1 MNGILKKTSVVL
13 FTGITIGSLWL
24 MSLGLVGTI
33 WAYVLILFNI
43 FRVLLE
49 ILGARKIS
57 EKLNISTKIKE
68 EIPRKVG
75 HMLIC
80 LVTLPMIYFSFIGT
94 WHTFTFCI
102 LALIAAFIMA
112 KTGLLDIM
120 ISRSTK
126 ETSNNSSIFDM
137 IVGFFINST
146 VAIFIP
152 QYAIPTAL
160 GFTALGLG
168 DPMACL
174 IGKKFGKHKFK
185 NGKSVEGV
193 LGFIVGATIS
203 MFIMTHVSIW
213 KLLIIATVGAVVE
226 LYSEDYDNVC
236 IQLAVALVA
245 VFLL

>member
-1 MNGILKKTSVVL
+1 MNKTVKNVSVVL
-13 FTGITIGSLWL
+13 FTGITIASLWL

-49 ILGARKIS
+49 IIGARKIS
-57 EKLNISTKIKE
+57 EKINVSTKFKE

-94 WHTFTFCI
+94 WHTFIFCT

-112 KTGLLDIM
+112 KTGLLDKM

-137 IVGFFINST
+137 IIGFFINST

-152 QYAIPTAL
+152 AYVVPTAL

-174 IGKKFGKHKFK
+174 MGKKFGKHKFK
-185 NGKSVEGV
+185 NGKSFEGF
-193 LGFIVGATIS
+193 LGFVIGATIA

-213 KLLIIATVGAVVE
+213 KLLIVATVGAVVE
-226 LYSEDYDNVC
+226 LYSGDYDNVL
-236 IQLAVALVA
+236 IQLAVAFVS

>member
-1 MNGILKKTSVVL
+1 MKNAGIVL
-13 FTGITIGSLWL
+13 FTGITIASLWL

-33 WAYVLILFNI
+33 WAYILISFNI
-43 FRVLLE
+43 FRVVLE

-57 EKLNISTKIKE
+57 EKLNIPTKCKE

-80 LVTLPMIYFSFIGT
+80 LVTAPMIYFSFIGT
-94 WHTFTFCI
+94 WHTFIFCT
-102 LALIAAFIMA
+102 LAFAAVFIMA
-112 KTGLLDIM
+112 KIGLLEEM

-126 ETSNNSSIFDM
+126 ETSNNYYSVIGM
-137 IVGFFINST
+137 VAGFFINST
-146 VAIFIP
+146 IAIFITE
-152 QYAIPTAL
+152 YTIPTAL

-174 IGKKFGKHKFK
+174 VGKKFGKHKFK
-185 NGKSVEGV
+185 NGKSFEGV
-193 LGFIVGATIS
+193 LGFIIGATIS
-203 MFIMTHVSIW
+203 MFVMTHVSIW

-226 LYSEDYDNVC
+226 LYSGDYDNVC

-245 VFLL
+245 VFLI